1 MLKEKTCW
9 VDSSNIPSVCC
20 PEEETSVAERCLSCG
35 RPQNIKDEVFVPLCT
50 DCDDARPGDYP
61 WMVRLLFRGELMF
74 FVSVTKTQHLA
85 DQVIYNEADTTLCG
99 GSLVSHTHVI
109 TAAHCLNSGRVLDSV
124 MLGETD
130 IRQEIGDLE
139 NETWSS

>member
-9 VDSSNIPSVCC
+9 VDSSNLPSVCC

-35 RPQNIKDEVFVPLCT
+35 RPQNIKDEVYVPLCS

-61 WMVRLLFRGELMF
+61 WMVRLLFRGAGLY
-74 FVSVTKTQHLA
+74 VSDKNTLNIA

-99 GSLVSHTHVI
+99 GSLVSNTHVI

-130 IRQEIGDLE
+130 IREEISDME